1 MANDKFAF
9 LRFTVPPQ
17 GRGKLSLSWVAR
29 RCHLGALREVIT
41 SLHGG
46 KLSFCRI
53 LLTYYHVGDIMR
65 MVETFSIFRQKY
77 YERKL
82 WTSAKT
88 MFRYSFSTVM
98 MSLLT
103 TSLLTCMLA
112 FCLRYKGI
120 LYSIGTKLTVAF
132 LLIVMLRLFLPFELP
147 FCRNVNLYG
156 FVSKILS
163 GIQHPYFYLGE
174 VGISLWSLFQ
184 CVWICGTVISLGRL
198 IHASRVIRLHVR
210 KYGVNV
216 SAQEPY
222 CSVFRRLCRGQEA
235 SMPIL
240 LVPGLDAPQQ
250 DRILRPRILLP
261 VEMTFSEEQLRYIFR
276 HELTHARH
284 FDVLTKL
291 LLNLL
296 VALYWWNPLIRPL
309 RKQADVLLEMRVDD
323 HVVAGGDKEE
333 KMRYAQVLM
342 GIVDQ
347 AAELLAKQSSP
358 DNVMSSNSL
367 IPKNTTD
374 LEDRVHLMFNRKKA
388 SVPLTLLLLTLT
400 LSVSVLSYLFIFEAY
415 TMPSPISTWELDS
428 LGNLADLENLEGLE
442 NLKHLE
448 DVEMLDCR
456 EMYAVK
462 REEGGY
468 DIYWDGRVVD
478 HVDDMIHYSQIPV
491 REP

>member
-1 MANDKFAF
+1 M
-9 LRFTVPPQ
+9 L
-17 GRGKLSLSWVAR
+17 
-29 RCHLGALREVIT
+29 
-41 SLHGG
+41 
-46 KLSFCRI
+46 
-53 LLTYYHVGDIMR
+53 
-65 MVETFSIFRQKY
+65 
-77 YERKL
+77 
-82 WTSAKT
+82 
-88 MFRYSFSTVM
+88 RYSFSTVM

-103 TSLLTCMLA
+103 SSLLICMLT
-112 FCLRYKGI
+112 FCLRYRGI
-120 LYSIGTKLTVAF
+120 LYTIGAKLTIAF

-156 FVSKILS
+156 SVSNILT
-163 GIQHPYFYLGE
+163 GIQHPYFYVGE

-198 IHASRVIRLHVR
+198 FHASRVIRLHVR
-210 KYGVNV
+210 KYGINV

-222 CSVFRRLCRGQEA
+222 CSVFRSLCRKREA

-240 LVPGLDAPQQ
+240 LVPGLVAPQQ

-261 VEMTFSEEQLRYIFR
+261 MEMTFSEEQLRYIFR

-296 VALYWWNPLIRPL
+296 AALYWWNPLIRPL

-323 HVVAGGDKEE
+323 HVVAGGGKEE
-333 KMRYAQVLM
+333 KERYANVLV
-342 GIVDQ
+342 GIVNQ
-347 AAELLAKQSSP
+347 AAELLEKQSSSNDP
-358 DNVMSSNSL
+358 VSSNPL
-367 IPKNTTD
+367 ISNNTTD
-374 LEDRVHLMFNRKKA
+374 LEERLLLMFNRKKA

-415 TMPSPISTWELDS
+415 SIPTSLELDS
-428 LGNLADLENLEGLE
+428 LGNLGN
-442 NLKHLE
+442 LE
-448 DVEMLDCR
+448 DVEELDCR

-468 DIYWDGRVVD
+468 DIYWDGKVIDR
-478 HVDDMIHYSQIPV
+478 VDDLTYYSLIPV
-491 REP
+491 REH

>member
-1 MANDKFAF
+1 M
-9 LRFTVPPQ
+9 L
-17 GRGKLSLSWVAR
+17 
-29 RCHLGALREVIT
+29 
-41 SLHGG
+41 
-46 KLSFCRI
+46 
-53 LLTYYHVGDIMR
+53 
-65 MVETFSIFRQKY
+65 
-77 YERKL
+77 
-82 WTSAKT
+82 
-88 MFRYSFSTVM
+88 RYSFSTVM

-103 TSLLTCMLA
+103 SSLLICMLT
-112 FCLRYKGI
+112 FCLRYRGI
-120 LYSIGTKLTVAF
+120 LYTIGAKLTIAF

-156 FVSKILS
+156 FVSKILT
-163 GIQHPYFYLGE
+163 GIQHPYFYVGE

-198 IHASRVIRLHVR
+198 FHASRVIRLHVR
-210 KYGVNV
+210 KYGINV

-222 CSVFRRLCRGQEA
+222 CSVFRSLCRKREA

-240 LVPGLDAPQQ
+240 LVPGLVAPQQ

-261 VEMTFSEEQLRYIFR
+261 MEMTFSEEQLRYIFQ

-296 VALYWWNPLIRPL
+296 AALYWWNPLIRPL

-323 HVVAGGDKEE
+323 HVVAGGGKEE
-333 KMRYAQVLM
+333 KERYANVLV
-342 GIVDQ
+342 GIVNQ
-347 AAELLAKQSSP
+347 AAELLEKQSSSNDP
-358 DNVMSSNSL
+358 VSSNPL
-367 IPKNTTD
+367 ISNNTTD
-374 LEDRVHLMFNRKKA
+374 LEERLLLMFNRKKA

-415 TMPSPISTWELDS
+415 SIPTSLELDS
-428 LGNLADLENLEGLE
+428 LGNLGN
-442 NLKHLE
+442 LE
-448 DVEMLDCR
+448 DVEELDCR

-468 DIYWDGRVVD
+468 DIYWDGRVID
-478 HVDDMIHYSQIPV
+478 RVDDLTYYSLIPV
-491 REP
+491 REH

>member
-1 MANDKFAF
+1 M
-9 LRFTVPPQ
+9 L
-17 GRGKLSLSWVAR
+17 
-29 RCHLGALREVIT
+29 
-41 SLHGG
+41 
-46 KLSFCRI
+46 
-53 LLTYYHVGDIMR
+53 
-65 MVETFSIFRQKY
+65 
-77 YERKL
+77 
-82 WTSAKT
+82 
-88 MFRYSFSTVM
+88 RYSFSTVM

-103 TSLLTCMLA
+103 SSLLICMLT
-112 FCLRYKGI
+112 FCLRYRGI
-120 LYSIGTKLTVAF
+120 LYTIGAKLTIAF

-156 FVSKILS
+156 FVSKILT
-163 GIQHPYFYLGE
+163 GIQHPYFYVGE

-198 IHASRVIRLHVR
+198 FHASRVIRLHVR
-210 KYGVNV
+210 KYGINV

-222 CSVFRRLCRGQEA
+222 CSVFRSLCRKREA

-240 LVPGLDAPQQ
+240 LVPGLVAPQQ

-261 VEMTFSEEQLRYIFR
+261 MEMTFSEEQLRYIFQ

-296 VALYWWNPLIRPL
+296 AALYWWNPLIRPL

-323 HVVAGGDKEE
+323 HVVAGGGKEE
-333 KMRYAQVLM
+333 KERYANVLV
-342 GIVDQ
+342 GIVNQ
-347 AAELLAKQSSP
+347 AAELLEKQSSSNDP
-358 DNVMSSNSL
+358 VSSNPL
-367 IPKNTTD
+367 ISNNTTD
-374 LEDRVHLMFNRKKA
+374 LEERLLLMFNRKKA

-415 TMPSPISTWELDS
+415 SMPTSLELDS
-428 LGNLADLENLEGLE
+428 LGNLGN
-442 NLKHLE
+442 LE
-448 DVEMLDCR
+448 DVKELDCR

-468 DIYWDGRVVD
+468 DIYWDGRVID
-478 HVDDMIHYSQIPV
+478 RVDDLTYYSLIPV
-491 REP
+491 REH